1 MRRLAGM
8 AAAFLGPIAGL
19 MAASGPAAAS
29 TGTTSIHLVSQM
41 SFLPGD
47 EGSLLRLSLTVDR
60 SGAAPVEVPSVL
72 VVSTHRPVDTR
83 EEVRAAASG
92 DPPRSVDTVRLDLSD
107 QVGAEG
113 GPIDVLIVS
122 EVSTRTADRLQF
134 PDPGLYPVTVSW
146 EEDGEVTSTFTTFV
160 ERLPA
165 GSFTPQGND
174 GLRVSVIGQITSDVT
189 LQPDS
194 TTVITETDRQQI
206 TDLVSIIETLPD
218 LPVTVTVSPEL
229 IDALDRSDENDA
241 ALLARLQASASLRIL
256 SNTFVDVDPSDLAVP
271 GSSEIFRRQLRLG
284 EDVVSGLLPTHISPR
299 LAWFQNRALGDAGG
313 VLLAELGL
321 RTIVLGSTAQ
331 QDTAEGAALLADST
345 RKIDVRLSDDT
356 SVTAALIDRPLSEA
370 LGSDGDPALVAQ
382 RVLAELKALLL
393 ELERDNDSVAGRGVL
408 ISTGN
413 GSLPSP
419 DMLTALYRA
428 LADDPRLSL
437 VPAEN
442 LVTTM
447 AVSLV
452 DGRPVVVDLPQSN
465 ELPSP
470 TSAQQ
475 IADLTATVDAFSSM
489 LPDGDY
495 RPRRWRR
502 LLDVLP
508 SRSFTNEQRDAY
520 ASVITG
526 ETFQLAS
533 SVSPPMATTFTL
545 GGRSSPLR
553 FSIRNDGDTDL
564 SVRVRLTSAK
574 LSLPE
579 GEKVVL
585 VPARSSTA
593 VDMPVVARSNGR
605 FPVSLQMFTPEGN
618 VPISPVATLTARVN
632 ALAGLG
638 QLVTGIALLLLLSW
652 WVSHFRRQHL
662 ERQARD
668 ARLSGRHP
676 SEKHPT

>member
-1 MRRLAGM
+1 MIRRITGIAVVLVGLLNGPMTMSVTAGST
-8 AAAFLGPIAGL
+8 G
-19 MAASGPAAAS
+19 AS
-29 TGTTSIHLVSQM
+29 TIHLVSQM

-47 EGSLLRLSLTVDR
+47 ENSLLRLSFTVDR
-60 SGAAPVEVPSVL
+60 SDAAPVEVPSVL
-72 VVSTHRPVDTR
+72 IVSTHRPVDTR

-92 DPPRSVDTVRLDLSD
+92 ELPRTIDTIRLDLSD

-113 GPIDVLIVS
+113 GPLDVLIVS
-122 EVSTRTADRLQF
+122 EVSTRNSDRLQF
-134 PDPGLYPVTVSW
+134 PDPGIYPVTVSW
-146 EEDGEVTSTFTTFV
+146 EEDGVITSTFTTFV
-160 ERLPA
+160 ERLAA
-165 GSFTPQGND
+165 GALAPQGND
-174 GLRVSVIGQITSDVT
+174 GLRLSVIGQIDSDVT

-194 TTVITETDRQQI
+194 TTVISDGDREEI
-206 TDLVSIIETLPD
+206 TDLVSVVETLPD
-218 LPVTVTVSPEL
+218 LPVTVTVRPEL
-229 IDALDRSDENDA
+229 IDALDRSDEGDA
-241 ALLARLQASASLRIL
+241 ALLARLQASASLRVL

-271 GSSEIFRRQLRLG
+271 SGSEIFRRQLRLG
-284 EDVVSGLLPTHISPR
+284 EDVIAGLPPNHISPR
-299 LAWFQNRALGDAGG
+299 LTWFQNRALSESGG

-321 RTIVLGSTAQ
+321 RTVVFGLAAQ
-331 QDTAEGAALLADST
+331 QDTADGAALLADST
-345 RKIDVRLSDDT
+345 RKIELRLSDDT
-356 SVTAALIDRPLSEA
+356 SVTAALIDGPLSEV
-370 LGSDGDPALVAQ
+370 LDGREDPALVAQ

-408 ISTGN
+408 LSTPD
-413 GSLPSP
+413 GSLPGP
-419 DMLTALYRA
+419 DMLTALFRA
-428 LADDPRLSL
+428 VADDPRLTFVS
-437 VPAEN
+437 VEN

-447 AVSLV
+447 SVSLV
-452 DGRPVVVDLPQSN
+452 DGRPVVVDLPRSN
-465 ELPSP
+465 DLPAP
-470 TSAQQ
+470 AGAPQ

-508 SRSFTNEQRDAY
+508 HHAFTDEQRNAY
-520 ASVITG
+520 ASIITG
-526 ETFQLAS
+526 ETFELAA

-564 SVRVRLTSAK
+564 LVRIRLTSAK
-574 LSLPE
+574 LRLPD

-652 WVSHFRRQHL
+652 WVSHFRRQHV
-662 ERQARD
+662 ERQSRAAR
-668 ARLSGRHP
+668 ASGRHP
-676 SEKHPT
+676 SEKHLK